1 MLHKALLS
9 SPKEFR
15 VSIASRNR
23 PADRKT
29 CVFFTWSALGLL
41 ILRRTPVE
49 RSKQETA

>member
-23 PADRKT
+23 PADRKI
-29 CVFFTWSALGLL
+29 CFFFYLVGARPLDSA
-41 ILRRTPVE
+41 
-49 RSKQETA
+49 

>member
-15 VSIASRNR
+15 VSIASPNL
-23 PADRKT
+23 PVDRKI
-29 CVFFTWSALGLL
+29 CGFFTWSALGLL
-41 ILRRTPVE
+41 VLRRTPVE

>member
-23 PADRKT
+23 PAGLSVDGA
-29 CVFFTWSALGLL
+29 FSMSSPPLGRCQSTVLQL
-41 ILRRTPVE
+41 SFLP
-49 RSKQETA
+49 QD

>member
-23 PADRKT
+23 PADRKI
-29 CVFFTWSALGLL
+29 CVFYLVGASPLDSA
-41 ILRRTPVE
+41 
-49 RSKQETA
+49 

>member
-23 PADRKT
+23 PADRKI
-29 CVFFTWSALGLL
+29 CGVF
-41 ILRRTPVE
+41 LRG
-49 RSKQETA
+49 TAKYVY

>member
-23 PADRKT
+23 PADRKI
-29 CVFFTWSALGLL
+29 CVFFFYLVGARPLDSA
-41 ILRRTPVE
+41 
-49 RSKQETA
+49 